1 MKVGIMTFHSS
12 HNCGSMLQAYAL
24 QHTLEERYG
33 ADAELI
39 NFANQGSRNLYGMID
54 FRPKKQAIHNT
65 INNFKHYKLMKRYHQ
80 DYIDFMNKYLKV
92 SQERYLVEKQLRG
105 CEKGYDLLVSGG
117 DQVWNV
123 KWMLIRHIT

>member
-39 NFANQGSRNLYGMID
+39 NFANQGSRNLSARKSRR
-54 FRPKKQAIHNT
+54 F
-65 INNFKHYKLMKRYHQ
+65 
-80 DYIDFMNKYLKV
+80 
-92 SQERYLVEKQLRG
+92 
-105 CEKGYDLLVSGG
+105 
-117 DQVWNV
+117 
-123 KWMLIRHIT
+123 ITRSIISNIIS